1 MVSYLRKAEYG
12 LDISFCILKMWC
24 VLKNFGLGAKPR
36 FRTYPLAFYNEEV
49 VSPKNNLFFLPSL
62 LALRFL
68 ILNVMEVSR
77 EKVQATDQIVERRY
91 GRKAC
96 IGL

>member
-36 FRTYPLAFYNEEV
+36 FRTYPLAFYNEKV
-49 VSPKNNLFFLPSL
+49 VSPKNNLFFPS
-62 LALRFL
+62 FF
-68 ILNVMEVSR
+68 VSF
-77 EKVQATDQIVERRY
+77 EIPNFKCN
-91 GRKAC
+91 G
-96 IGL
+96 G

>member
-49 VSPKNNLFFLPSL
+49 VSPKNNLFFPS
-62 LALRFL
+62 FC
-68 ILNVMEVSR
+68 VSF
-77 EKVQATDQIVERRY
+77 EIPNFKCN
-91 GRKAC
+91 G
-96 IGL
+96 G